1 MDIRIESVFV
11 GRPQSFSAEGDS
23 TPWTSAIVKQRVD
36 GPVYV
41 RTTNIDGDQQADLVH
56 HGGLDKAI
64 CAYALQNYACCI
76 PEFPSIDWQAGCFGE
91 NLTLSGVNVF
101 DVCIGDILTVGK
113 LPTLE
118 VRVQQTRRTGL
129 YFRVLNEGLLE
140 SGQVMKLID
149 RPYPPWTIAAAND
162 VMFAKPRNS
171 ENDQKLAACPL
182 LSSSW
187 RETWGHEHDLAII
200 KSMKTNKDG
209 SETQIHERLT
219 IHHAASFL
227 RLVFSTI
234 AKPRR
239 LSSILCSTVT
249 LA

>member
-11 GRPQSFSAEGDS
+11 GRPQSFPSEGDS

-64 CAYALQNYACCI
+64 CAYALQNYACWI

-91 NLTLSGVNVF
+91 NLTLSGVNES
-101 DVCIGDILTVGK
+101 DVCIGDILKVGSCVLQVSQPRQPCWKLSRHWK
-113 LPTLE
+113 LPKLA
-118 VRVQQTRRTGL
+118 VRVQQTRRTGW

-140 SGQVMKLID
+140 SGQVMKVID
-149 RPYPPWTIAAAND
+149 RTCPRWTIAAAND

-187 RETWGHEHDLAII
+187 RETLRTRARSSDHII
-200 KSMKTNKDG
+200 N
-209 SETQIHERLT
+209 ENEQ
-219 IHHAASFL
+219 
-227 RLVFSTI
+227 
-234 AKPRR
+234 RR
-239 LSSILCSTVT
+239 LGNPDP
-249 LA
+249 

>member
-11 GRPQSFSAEGDS
+11 GRPQSFPSEGDS

-41 RTTNIDGDQQADLVH
+41 RTTNIDGDLHAELVH
-56 HGGLDKAI
+56 HGGTEQAFVRML
-64 CAYALQNYACCI
+64 LQNYACWL
-76 PEFPSIDWQAGCFGE
+76 PEFPSTDCQAGCFGE
-91 NLTLSGVNVF
+91 TLLCKCRESVSASTIKRFAVF
-101 DVCIGDILTVGK
+101 SVSQPRQPCWKLSRHWK
-113 LPTLE
+113 LPKLA
-118 VRVQQTRRTGL
+118 VRVQQTRRTGW

-149 RPYPPWTIAAAND
+149 RTYPRWTIAAAND

-187 RETWGHEHDLAII
+187 RETLRTRARSSEHKI
-200 KSMKTNKDG
+200 N
-209 SETQIHERLT
+209 ENEQ
-219 IHHAASFL
+219 
-227 RLVFSTI
+227 
-234 AKPRR
+234 RR
-239 LSSILCSTVT
+239 LGNLDP
-249 LA
+249 